1 MSKPQTPV
9 NTGKNRLET
18 SANTSINGP
27 SGRSVSFSPEQILH
41 RNYGSLIEHSQTFGQ
56 ESPHDESELSKSH
69 ITSPTDSLSSRRG
82 ASFSLRLPSHSN
94 TLPNP
99 RRTARSHS
107 KYSTTPG
114 SYSASFSSE
123 RVPWNALRYYH
134 DNLSPTYDESFED
147 PIALTSPNY
156 DDGVSISGVSI
167 SSVIMDDG
175 SLQRRR
181 ISLSSE
187 PSRQNLFLEENTP
200 LLNGYNSDSDSERV
214 DTVNQ
219 HGYTNSFL
227 SYFHR
232 AKYWMQTNLLT
243 LKHKNIIKCALAYFL
258 ASLFT
263 YVPYINEF
271 CGFAQ
276 SYNTHLVATVSV
288 FFDPAKSFGGIY
300 EAVFYA
306 IIGGIYGMSVSVS
319 SMLCAV
325 WFNEHNMNTLGHI
338 MSVVLWC
345 GGSMFIVAF
354 SKAKFN
360 KASFNSAC
368 SLANIIIFIS
378 ITREGGPHIRTIEMD
393 LIFQVTKIIL
403 IGVLISFL
411 VSVLIW
417 PVSAS
422 KQLGNEIG
430 KTLDSFRLLL
440 KLLTKTFLVDDI
452 NYTDKSVQSAIES
465 YRGTFT
471 SLREILRQASLE
483 IHNGNMQ
490 QKIHLYEEV
499 VESLTR
505 LAQHLGGL
513 RSCCGLQWE
522 IIKDSKDKDKDKTS
536 NNKPGENEE
545 SCNLKVLLE
554 LIRHVGPPMK
564 SLAYTCKQTLFHL
577 QEQFVETDKSY
588 TNIKPSFTLLRQNL
602 HSALELFEKSQSRAL
617 TKLYK
622 QKTAKS
628 YFDDRPNEEV
638 FLIYFFVFNLQ
649 EFTRELSYLVDL
661 TDNISRIDA
670 SEQKRR
676 EGRKWWQFWRYSTWF
691 SRNTFY
697 TDNAKKFPEN
707 THNLF
712 DTIHTPKPKTLPQ
725 KIAIKLWQSFS
736 WFRQFEVKYA
746 VKAAVSAAILASP
759 AFIEATRHI
768 YTKYR
773 GEWVCI
779 TMMVVMV
786 PTVGGTNLM
795 GVYRILGTLL
805 GCFLAWIID
814 LQFSDD
820 PVILSIFGFL
830 IALYNIRNSKNTGI
844 NEIAL
849 YRFIAVG
856 TGVVWGVLVTS
867 YWWPYEARVELRKGL
882 SQLFVNMGW
891 LYKKLVAIY
900 SVQSE
905 VQDES
910 NPNHVSVMI
919 KNRLSISTREF
930 MDMELFLQ
938 ISLLRLRSLLEQ
950 TPNEPRMKGPFP
962 VSTYRQILIG
972 CQNILD
978 KLLSMRIA
986 VTKEEW
992 YSIVRKDF
1000 IVPIAEERR
1009 ELVGNVLLYFYVL
1022 AAALRLK
1029 TPLPPYLPPA
1039 ERARRQLLKKI
1050 RDLPVVRQRVIEGN
1064 DEHYIVYYA
1073 YVLVMEDVIRE
1084 LENLGIIMQELYGC
1098 MGGDEFN
1105 AFFFDGNEQIGNG
1118 GGVGSSENLASSSE

>member
-1 MSKPQTPV
+1 MSKQQISV

-27 SGRSVSFSPEQILH
+27 SDIIPDSFSPDQILH
-41 RNYGSLIEHSQTFGQ
+41 RNYGSLVEHSQSFGQ

-69 ITSPTDSLSSRRG
+69 GHIIEDPTSPNDEPLSSRRG

-94 TLPNP
+94 TLPNA
-99 RRTARSHS
+99 RRTARSHG

-123 RVPWNALRYYH
+123 RVPWNALRYYQ

-181 ISLSSE
+181 ISLTSE
-187 PSRQNLFLEENTP
+187 PSSTP

-214 DTVNQ
+214 DT
-219 HGYTNSFL
+219 
-227 SYFHR
+227 
-232 AKYWMQTNLLT
+232 
-243 LKHKNIIKCALAYFL
+243 
-258 ASLFT
+258 
-263 YVPYINEF
+263 
-271 CGFAQ
+271 
-276 SYNTHLVATVSV
+276 
-288 FFDPAKSFGGIY
+288 D
-300 EAVFYA
+300 
-306 IIGGIYGMSVSVS
+306 
-319 SMLCAV
+319 
-325 WFNEHNMNTLGHI
+325 
-338 MSVVLWC
+338 
-345 GGSMFIVAF
+345 
-354 SKAKFN
+354 
-360 KASFNSAC
+360 
-368 SLANIIIFIS
+368 
-378 ITREGGPHIRTIEMD
+378 
-393 LIFQVTKIIL
+393 
-403 IGVLISFL
+403 
-411 VSVLIW
+411 
-417 PVSAS
+417 
-422 KQLGNEIG
+422 KQY
-430 KTLDSFRLLL
+430 
-440 KLLTKTFLVDDI
+440 VDDI

-490 QKIHLYEEV
+490 QKIQLYEEV

-545 SCNLKVLLE
+545 SCDLKVLLE

-588 TNIKPSFTLLRQNL
+588 ANIKPSFTLLRQNL

-622 QKTAKS
+622 QRTAKS

-676 EGRKWWQFWRYSTWF
+676 EGRRWWQFWRYSTWF

-712 DTIHTPKPKTLPQ
+712 DTIQTPKPKTLPQ
-725 KIAIKLWQSFS
+725 KLAIKLWQSFS

-759 AFIEATRHI
+759 AFIESTRGI
-768 YTKYR
+768 YARFR

-814 LQFSDD
+814 LQFSED
-820 PVILSIFGFL
+820 P
-830 IALYNIRNSKNTGI
+830 YNIRNSKSTEI
-844 NEIAL
+844 SEIAL

-900 SVQSE
+900 SVPSE

-919 KNRLSISTREF
+919 KNRLSISTKEF
-930 MDMELFLQ
+930 MEMELFLQ
-938 ISLLRLRSLLEQ
+938 ISLLRLHSLLEQ

-1050 RDLPVVRQRVIEGN
+1050 RDLPVVRKRVVEGN

-1084 LENLGIIMQELYGC
+1084 LESLGIIMQELYGC

-1105 AFFFDGNEQIGNG
+1105 AFFFGGNEETGNEHIGNG
-1118 GGVGSSENLASSSE
+1118 GGVGSNGNLVSSSE